1 MHRITPVKDSIIS
14 LMSDGKPRTL
24 TDVCL
29 RLKRNGRSLRNATS
43 ITLKNMTAEEILT
56 CDFDHG
62 IAIWQINKSSSAHG
76 TS

>member
-1 MHRITPVKDSIIS
+1 MHRITPVKDRIIS

-43 ITLKNMTAEEILT
+43 ITLKNMTAEGILK
-56 CDFDHG
+56 CDFAHD
-62 IAIWQINKSSSAHG
+62 IAIWEINQPSSAHG